1 MHRGLPCQSA
11 GLATSGSGST
21 AASARDSPACGSWIG
36 SVTNSQTAS
45 LVTST
50 RMKKDAM
57 QKLKRCNE
65 MMQGTQNA
73 IRQLNE
79 RNNLATIY
87 QRFNYKQ
94 ANRTKYFSSATYF
107 DPNARIHGLSW
118 NQTTVKKVHCEKE
131 FTS

>member
-36 SVTNSQTAS
+36 SETNSETAS

-50 RMKKDAM
+50 CMKKDAM

-73 IRQLNE
+73 IRQLKE
-79 RNNLATIY
+79 RNNLAMIY
-87 QRFNYKQ
+87 
-94 ANRTKYFSSATYF
+94 
-107 DPNARIHGLSW
+107 
-118 NQTTVKKVHCEKE
+118 
-131 FTS
+131 

>member
-1 MHRGLPCQSA
+1 
-11 GLATSGSGST
+11 
-21 AASARDSPACGSWIG
+21 
-36 SVTNSQTAS
+36 
-45 LVTST
+45 
-50 RMKKDAM
+50 M
-57 QKLKRCNE
+57 QDLKWCNE

-79 RNNLATIY
+79 RNNLAMIY
-87 QRFNYKQ
+87 QRFNYEQ